1 MKNLFRKFR
10 FQNFAKSVASFV
22 LILSLL
28 FILSCKKNQNASA
41 ANSVNSANQSS
52 ANQKNQSL
60 KKSEKIFKSII
71 VKNNGNKKISLSD
84 NSYNYLFAE
93 NDTEVG
99 IRKIIANE
107 KFFINEFPIPKN
119 PENISLE
126 YLVNGDVCLYKK
138 NLTWIVDGKEFEN
151 YEDAAYA
158 LLERIPEGLEFRLYD
173 KDGDGFADE
182 IHLDYLEGFIVDK
195 ILLNEDESFSL
206 KRLELSDFVTQVS
219 GEGRAYDSEH
229 FSKNSCEKV
238 LAKNFDSSIKVGDV
252 VLFSYVSDG
261 WKIVKAE
268 KKSGVLTGGEDHKFY
283 KIADEKFADAMRFS
297 RDNIIISNRCGEF
310 FNTLKYF
317 GFVDDDSDD
326 GDSSVGLAK
335 ETDANFYSEN
345 LAGGSGAENSSE
357 NLEKESNTENFSVG
371 VSGTS
376 VAVANPSGKVSGN
389 SLSKTGEKLKVNLY
403 LVPTS
408 EENIYGAPIAF
419 TCDFET
425 SKIFLENALS
435 FAKSKLAEQNQ
446 NANSN
451 LLSFE
456 QLNSVIQNAQNLL
469 ENSSINN
476 ATILNYEM
484 YLLYLA
490 LNGTQDDIGAQF
502 ANYNFSG
509 FFAD

>member
-52 ANQKNQSL
+52 ANQKNQSS

-326 GDSSVGLAK
+326 GDSSVG
-335 ETDANFYSEN
+335 
-345 LAGGSGAENSSE
+345 
-357 NLEKESNTENFSVG
+357 

-376 VAVANPSGKVSGN
+376 VAVANPSGKISGN
-389 SLSKTGEKLKVNLY
+389 SLSKMGEKLKVNLY

>member
-10 FQNFAKSVASFV
+10 LQNFAKSVASFV

-126 YLVNGDVCLYKK
+126 YLVNGDVWLYKK

-268 KKSGVLTGGEDHKFY
+268 KKFGVLTGGEDHKFY

-317 GFVDDDSDD
+317 GFVDDDSDF
-326 GDSSVGLAK
+326 G
-335 ETDANFYSEN
+335 SEN
-345 LAGGSGAENSSE
+345 FAGGSGTENSSE

>member
-10 FQNFAKSVASFV
+10 LQNFAKSVASFV

-28 FILSCKKNQNASA
+28 FILSCKKNQKASA
-41 ANSVNSANQSS
+41 ANSVNSANQRS
-52 ANQKNQSL
+52 ANQKNQSS

-126 YLVNGDVCLYKK
+126 YLVNGDVWLYKK

-173 KDGDGFADE
+173 KNGDGFADE

-206 KRLELSDFVTQVS
+206 KRLELSDFVTQIS

-261 WKIVKAE
+261 WKIVKAK
-268 KKSGVLTGGEDHKFY
+268 KKSGALTGGEDHKFY

-297 RDNIIISNRCGEF
+297 RDNIIISNRYGEF

-317 GFVDDDSDD
+317 GFVDDDSDF
-326 GDSSVGLAK
+326 GSV
-335 ETDANFYSEN
+335 N
-345 LAGGSGAENSSE
+345 LNGESGAENSNE
-357 NLEKESNTENFSVG
+357 NLAKESGTENFSVG

-376 VAVANPSGKVSGN
+376 VAATNPSGKISGNLIRKVSEN

-451 LLSFE
+451 LISFE